1 MTKHEWR
8 ERDEEGEITY
18 FRAIH
23 HAGRWQYYSTKKT
36 DPEWN
41 AHECL
46 PLAAIGPVPE
56 PLEQPLREVLWNKHQ
71 RRRLPLKQFEQVDL
85 LLERLRS
92 EAEAAEGEVAPD

>member
-46 PLAAIGPVPE
+46 PLAAME
-56 PLEQPLREVLWNKHQ
+56 TLREVLWNKHQ

-92 EAEAAEGEVAPD
+92 EAEPAEGEVAPD

>member
-46 PLAAIGPVPE
+46 PLAAME
-56 PLEQPLREVLWNKHQ
+56 TLREVLWNKHQ

-92 EAEAAEGEVAPD
+92 EAEAAEGEGSPD

>member
-46 PLAAIGPVPE
+46 PLAAMETCAKCSGT
-56 PLEQPLREVLWNKHQ
+56 NT
-71 RRRLPLKQFEQVDL
+71 
-85 LLERLRS
+85 S
-92 EAEAAEGEVAPD
+92 AAACP

>member
-36 DPEWN
+36 DLEWN

-46 PLAAIGPVPE
+46 PLAAME
-56 PLEQPLREVLWNKHQ
+56 TLREVLWNKHQ

>member
-8 ERDEEGEITY
+8 ERDEDGEITY

-41 AHECL
+41 AHDCL
-46 PLAAIGPVPE
+46 PLAAME
-56 PLEQPLREVLWNKHQ
+56 TLREVLWNKHQ
-71 RRRLPLKQFEQVDL
+71 RRRLPLKQLEQVDL
-85 LLERLRS
+85 LMERLR
-92 EAEAAEGEVAPD
+92 AEAKAAEDDSTPG

>member
-41 AHECL
+41 SHECL
-46 PLAAIGPVPE
+46 PLAAME
-56 PLEQPLREVLWNKHQ
+56 TLREVLWNKHQ
-71 RRRLPLKQFEQVDL
+71 RRRLPLKQLEQVDL
-85 LLERLRS
+85 LMERLR
-92 EAEAAEGEVAPD
+92 AEAKAAEDEASPG